1 MARAKKKK
9 RPEGLTGPT
18 KTKRDRTLRKEEV
31 ERVMVEGA
39 WTLATVRLLAERHG
53 VSINQIY
60 QDRKKIMRHWQKQV
74 MNVEAGEQK
83 AEWLQKVRNMTRQC
97 MKTGNTMST
106 AKLVYYE
113 GKAIGVFEPL
123 RIEIHNISQMNPAAM
138 ARDIIEALPLIQ
150 QIAGQEAGL
159 IIDAEHEEA
168 E

>member
-1 MARAKKKK
+1 MARAKKKP
-9 RPEGLTGPT
+9 RPEGLRGPS
-18 KTKRDRTLRKEEV
+18 KSKAARALRKEEV

-39 WTLATVRLLAERHG
+39 WSLATVRLLAERHG
-53 VSINQIY
+53 VSVNQIY
-60 QDRKKIMRHWQKQV
+60 QDRKKIMTHWQKQV
-74 MNVEAGEQK
+74 LNVEQGELK

-97 MKTGNTMST
+97 MKTGNTMSA

-123 RIEIHNISQMNPAAM
+123 RIEVHNIGQMNPAAM

-168 E
+168 D